1 MYMSKADEMQK
12 GTSDPVN
19 ETMKAA
25 VLRNFFAADGRLAQI
40 PAQYKKKLIAM
51 QHLVEKLEPG
61 RRYTEK
67 EINAF
72 IQQFHDDYATIRR
85 EFIIHRYMSR
95 DNDIYEM
102 NPRDQWTKWEQV

>member
-1 MYMSKADEMQK
+1 MSQANEMRNDASN
-12 GTSDPVN
+12 TAN
-19 ETMKAA
+19 EAMKAA
-25 VLRNFFAADGRLAQI
+25 VLRNFFAADGRLVQI

-61 RRYTEK
+61 CRYAEK
-67 EINAF
+67 EINSF
-72 IQQFHDDYATIRR
+72 IHQFHEDYATIRR

-102 NPRDQWTKWEQV
+102 NPRDQWTKWENV